1 MPHRTRRPLVDEQ
14 SRLVAPP
21 GRPLRDQLGRQLVLE
36 LGGLHPAAT
45 LPSRWMDDDAV
56 KRAMERIASAS
67 ESRPTEADV
76 QAALERA
83 REQIESLALVAAE
96 LEETLPQ
103 RVGDAVKE
111 GVREQAQPL
120 GRQTA
125 EVRGLLNRL
134 IRQTERLESDL
145 LAERNAR
152 VDDLAL
158 LVELITSGW
167 RGVDE
172 KIAALTER
180 FERIDDRVAQLG
192 SVDERM
198 ARIENAFGRLE
209 KALTDRS
216 GAVVYR
222 IEERRTS

>member
-1 MPHRTRRPLVDEQ
+1 
-14 SRLVAPP
+14 
-21 GRPLRDQLGRQLVLE
+21 
-36 LGGLHPAAT
+36 
-45 LPSRWMDDDAV
+45 
-56 KRAMERIASAS
+56 MERIASAS

-76 QAALERA
+76 QAALQRA
-83 REQIESLALVAAE
+83 RDQVEALAQVAIE
-96 LEETLPQ
+96 LEATLPQ
-103 RVGDAVKE
+103 RVGDAVRE

-125 EVRGLLNRL
+125 EIRGLLNRM
-134 IRQTERLESDL
+134 IRQVERLETDL

-152 VDDLAL
+152 VDDLAI
-158 LVELITSGW
+158 LVDLISSGW

-172 KIAALTER
+172 KLGQLAER
-180 FERIDDRVAQLG
+180 LERIDDRVEQFA

-198 ARIENAFGRLE
+198 ARIENAFARLE

-222 IEERRTS
+222 IEERRSS

>member
-1 MPHRTRRPLVDEQ
+1 
-14 SRLVAPP
+14 
-21 GRPLRDQLGRQLVLE
+21 
-36 LGGLHPAAT
+36 
-45 LPSRWMDDDAV
+45 MDDDAV
-56 KRAMERIASAS
+56 KRAMERIASAT

-83 REQIESLALVAAE
+83 RDQVESLVQVAAE

-120 GRQTA
+120 ARQTA

-134 IRQTERLESDL
+134 IRQIERLETDL

-167 RGVDE
+167 RGVDD
-172 KIAALTER
+172 KVGALTER
-180 FERIDDRVAQLG
+180 LERVDDRVSQLG

-222 IEERRTS
+222 IEEHRTS

>member
-1 MPHRTRRPLVDEQ
+1 
-14 SRLVAPP
+14 
-21 GRPLRDQLGRQLVLE
+21 
-36 LGGLHPAAT
+36 
-45 LPSRWMDDDAV
+45 MDDEALR
-56 KRAMERIASAS
+56 RAMERIASAA
-67 ESRPTEADV
+67 EGRPAPADV
-76 QAALERA
+76 DAALERA
-83 REQIESLALVAAE
+83 REQVEALAQAAAE
-96 LEETLPQ
+96 LESTLPQ

-120 GRQTA
+120 ARQVA

-134 IRQTERLESDL
+134 IRQVERLEGDL
-145 LAERNAR
+145 AAERNAR

-158 LVELITSGW
+158 LVELIASGW

-172 KIAALTER
+172 KLGRID
-180 FERIDDRVAQLG
+180 ERIERVDDRVAQLG
-192 SVDERM
+192 TIDERM
-198 ARIENAFGRLE
+198 ARVENAFARLE

>member
-1 MPHRTRRPLVDEQ
+1 
-14 SRLVAPP
+14 
-21 GRPLRDQLGRQLVLE
+21 
-36 LGGLHPAAT
+36 
-45 LPSRWMDDDAV
+45 MDDDAV

-198 ARIENAFGRLE
+198 ARIENAFGRPFAAHQP
-209 KALTDRS
+209 KNSATRP
-216 GAVVYR
+216 A
-222 IEERRTS
+222 

>member
-1 MPHRTRRPLVDEQ
+1 
-14 SRLVAPP
+14 
-21 GRPLRDQLGRQLVLE
+21 
-36 LGGLHPAAT
+36 
-45 LPSRWMDDDAV
+45 MDDDAV

-180 FERIDDRVAQLG
+180 LERIDDRVAQLG

>member
-1 MPHRTRRPLVDEQ
+1 
-14 SRLVAPP
+14 
-21 GRPLRDQLGRQLVLE
+21 
-36 LGGLHPAAT
+36 
-45 LPSRWMDDDAV
+45 MDDDAV

-180 FERIDDRVAQLG
+180 FERTDDRVAQLG

>member
-1 MPHRTRRPLVDEQ
+1 
-14 SRLVAPP
+14 
-21 GRPLRDQLGRQLVLE
+21 
-36 LGGLHPAAT
+36 
-45 LPSRWMDDDAV
+45 MDDDAV
-56 KRAMERIASAS
+56 RRAMERIASAS

-83 REQIESLALVAAE
+83 REQVESLAQVAAE

-125 EVRGLLNRL
+125 ELRGLLNRL
-134 IRQTERLESDL
+134 LRQVERLETDL

-167 RGVDE
+167 RGADD
-172 KIAALTER
+172 KIGALTER
-180 FERIDDRVAQLG
+180 LERIDDRISQLG

-198 ARIENAFGRLE
+198 ARIENGFARLE

-222 IEERRTS
+222 IEERRSS

>member
-1 MPHRTRRPLVDEQ
+1 
-14 SRLVAPP
+14 
-21 GRPLRDQLGRQLVLE
+21 
-36 LGGLHPAAT
+36 
-45 LPSRWMDDDAV
+45 MDDDAV
-56 KRAMERIASAS
+56 KRAMERIANAT

-76 QAALERA
+76 QASLERA
-83 REQIESLALVAAE
+83 REQIESLAQVAAE
-96 LEETLPQ
+96 LEVTLPQ

-134 IRQTERLESDL
+134 IRQVERIETDL

-172 KIAALTER
+172 KLGALIER
-180 FERIDDRVAQLG
+180 LERIDDRVSQFG

-222 IEERRTS
+222 IEERRSS

>member
-1 MPHRTRRPLVDEQ
+1 MSD
-14 SRLVAPP
+14 
-21 GRPLRDQLGRQLVLE
+21 
-36 LGGLHPAAT
+36 AA
-45 LPSRWMDDDAV
+45 V
-56 KRAMERIASAS
+56 QRAKERIASAS

-76 QAALERA
+76 RAALERA
-83 REQIESLALVAAE
+83 RAQVESLAQVAAE
-96 LEETLPQ
+96 LETTLPQ
-103 RVGDAVKE
+103 RVGDAIRD

-125 EVRGLLNRL
+125 EIRGLLNRM
-134 IRQTERLESDL
+134 IRQAERLETDL

-167 RGVDE
+167 RGVDH
-172 KIAALTER
+172 KVGALTER
-180 FERIDDRVAQLG
+180 LERLDDRVAQLATL
-192 SVDERM
+192 DERM
-198 ARIENAFGRLE
+198 ARVENAFGRLE

>member
-1 MPHRTRRPLVDEQ
+1 
-14 SRLVAPP
+14 
-21 GRPLRDQLGRQLVLE
+21 
-36 LGGLHPAAT
+36 
-45 LPSRWMDDDAV
+45 MDDEAV
-56 KRAMERIASAS
+56 KRALERIASAS
-67 ESRPTEADV
+67 EGRPSEADV

-83 REQIESLALVAAE
+83 REQVEALAQAAAG

-125 EVRGLLNRL
+125 EIRGLLNRL
-134 IRQTERLESDL
+134 IRHLERLETDL

-158 LVELITSGW
+158 LVDLITSGW

-172 KIAALTER
+172 KAGRLDER
-180 FERIDDRVAQLG
+180 TERIDDRVAQLA
-192 SVDERM
+192 SLDERM
-198 ARIENAFGRLE
+198 ARIENAFARLE

-216 GAVVYR
+216 GAIVYR

>member
-1 MPHRTRRPLVDEQ
+1 
-14 SRLVAPP
+14 
-21 GRPLRDQLGRQLVLE
+21 
-36 LGGLHPAAT
+36 
-45 LPSRWMDDDAV
+45 MDDDAV
-56 KRAMERIASAS
+56 KRAMERIASAT

-76 QAALERA
+76 QAALERT
-83 REQIESLALVAAE
+83 REQVESLAQVAAE
-96 LEETLPQ
+96 LEVTLPQ

-134 IRQTERLESDL
+134 IRQVERLETDL

-167 RGVDE
+167 RGVDD
-172 KIAALTER
+172 KLGALTER
-180 FERIDDRVAQLG
+180 FERIDDRVSQLG
-192 SVDERM
+192 SIDERM

>member
-1 MPHRTRRPLVDEQ
+1 
-14 SRLVAPP
+14 
-21 GRPLRDQLGRQLVLE
+21 
-36 LGGLHPAAT
+36 
-45 LPSRWMDDDAV
+45 MDDDAV
-56 KRAMERIASAS
+56 KRAMERIASAT

-83 REQIESLALVAAE
+83 RDQVESLAQVAAE

-120 GRQTA
+120 ARQTA

-134 IRQTERLESDL
+134 IRQIERLETDL

-167 RGVDE
+167 RGVDD
-172 KIAALTER
+172 KVGALTER
-180 FERIDDRVAQLG
+180 LERVDDRVSQLG

-222 IEERRTS
+222 IEEHRTS

>member
-1 MPHRTRRPLVDEQ
+1 
-14 SRLVAPP
+14 
-21 GRPLRDQLGRQLVLE
+21 
-36 LGGLHPAAT
+36 
-45 LPSRWMDDDAV
+45 MD
-56 KRAMERIASAS
+56 RIASAS

-76 QAALERA
+76 QAALQRA
-83 REQIESLALVAAE
+83 RDQVEALAQVAIE
-96 LEETLPQ
+96 LEATLPQ
-103 RVGDAVKE
+103 RVGDAVRE

-125 EVRGLLNRL
+125 EIRGLLNRM
-134 IRQTERLESDL
+134 IRQVERLETDL

-152 VDDLAL
+152 VDDLAI
-158 LVELITSGW
+158 LVDLISSGW

-172 KIAALTER
+172 KLGQLAER
-180 FERIDDRVAQLG
+180 LERIDDRVEQFA

-198 ARIENAFGRLE
+198 ARIENAFARLE

-222 IEERRTS
+222 IEERRSS

>member
-1 MPHRTRRPLVDEQ
+1 
-14 SRLVAPP
+14 
-21 GRPLRDQLGRQLVLE
+21 
-36 LGGLHPAAT
+36 
-45 LPSRWMDDDAV
+45 MDDDAV

-83 REQIESLALVAAE
+83 REQIESLAQVAAE

-103 RVGDAVKE
+103 RVGDAVRE

-134 IRQTERLESDL
+134 IRQAERLETDL

-152 VDDLAL
+152 VDDLGL

-180 FERIDDRVAQLG
+180 LGRIDDRVSQLG

>member
-1 MPHRTRRPLVDEQ
+1 
-14 SRLVAPP
+14 
-21 GRPLRDQLGRQLVLE
+21 
-36 LGGLHPAAT
+36 
-45 LPSRWMDDDAV
+45 MDDDAV

-83 REQIESLALVAAE
+83 RAQIESLAQVAAE

-103 RVGDAVKE
+103 RVGDAVRE

-134 IRQTERLESDL
+134 IRQAERLETDL

-152 VDDLAL
+152 VDDLGL

-180 FERIDDRVAQLG
+180 LERIDDRVAQLG

>member
-1 MPHRTRRPLVDEQ
+1 
-14 SRLVAPP
+14 
-21 GRPLRDQLGRQLVLE
+21 
-36 LGGLHPAAT
+36 
-45 LPSRWMDDDAV
+45 
-56 KRAMERIASAS
+56 MERIASAS

-76 QAALERA
+76 QAALQRA
-83 REQIESLALVAAE
+83 RDQVEALAQVAIE
-96 LEETLPQ
+96 LEATLPQ
-103 RVGDAVKE
+103 RVGDAVRE

-125 EVRGLLNRL
+125 EIRGLLNRM
-134 IRQTERLESDL
+134 IRQVERLETDL

-152 VDDLAL
+152 VDDLAI
-158 LVELITSGW
+158 LVDLISSGW

-172 KIAALTER
+172 KLGQLAER
-180 FERIDDRVAQLG
+180 LERIDDRVEQFA

>member
-1 MPHRTRRPLVDEQ
+1 
-14 SRLVAPP
+14 
-21 GRPLRDQLGRQLVLE
+21 
-36 LGGLHPAAT
+36 
-45 LPSRWMDDDAV
+45 MDDDAV
-56 KRAMERIASAS
+56 KRAMERIASAT

-83 REQIESLALVAAE
+83 REQIESLAQVAAE

-103 RVGDAVKE
+103 RVGDAVRE

-125 EVRGLLNRL
+125 EVRGLLNRM
-134 IRQTERLESDL
+134 IRQVERLETDL

-172 KIAALTER
+172 KLGALTER
-180 FERIDDRVAQLG
+180 LERIDDRVSQLG
-192 SVDERM
+192 TLDERM

-222 IEERRTS
+222 IEERRSS

>member
-1 MPHRTRRPLVDEQ
+1 M
-14 SRLVAPP
+14 
-21 GRPLRDQLGRQLVLE
+21 
-36 LGGLHPAAT
+36 
-45 LPSRWMDDDAV
+45 
-56 KRAMERIASAS
+56 
-67 ESRPTEADV
+67 
-76 QAALERA
+76 
-83 REQIESLALVAAE
+83 
-96 LEETLPQ
+96 
-103 RVGDAVKE
+103 
-111 GVREQAQPL
+111 REQAQPL

-134 IRQTERLESDL
+134 IRQAERLETDL

-152 VDDLAL
+152 VDDLGL

-180 FERIDDRVAQLG
+180 LGRIDDRVSQLG

>member
-1 MPHRTRRPLVDEQ
+1 MT
-14 SRLVAPP
+14 
-21 GRPLRDQLGRQLVLE
+21 
-36 LGGLHPAAT
+36 
-45 LPSRWMDDDAV
+45 DDAV
-56 KRAMERIASAS
+56 RRAMERIASAS

-76 QAALERA
+76 QAALQRA
-83 REQIESLALVAAE
+83 RDQVEALAQVATE
-96 LEETLPQ
+96 LEATLPQ
-103 RVGDAVKE
+103 RVGDAVRE

-125 EVRGLLNRL
+125 EILNRM
-134 IRQTERLESDL
+134 IRQVERLETDL

-152 VDDLAL
+152 VDDLAI
-158 LVELITSGW
+158 LVDLISSGW

-172 KIAALTER
+172 KLGQLAER
-180 FERIDDRVAQLG
+180 LERIDDRVEQFA

-198 ARIENAFGRLE
+198 ARIENAFARLE

-222 IEERRTS
+222 IEERRSS